1 MTQSIESIIEVLQ
14 AYKDGKRVEF
24 RTALRPEWRERKDTP
39 VFNFE
44 LVEYRIAPEPKK
56 KVKLVAFID
65 SHGELRWFLNG
76 VLIDKEWI
84 RVPSEDKE
92 IEI

>member
-14 AYKDGKRVEF
+14 AYKDGQRITDEKGNEPDDVYEL
-24 RTALRPEWRERKDTP
+24 LRWLGYKWN
-39 VFNFE
+39 V
-44 LVEYRIAPEPKK
+44 VAKK

-84 RVPSEDKE
+84 RAPSEDKE